1 MHKVIVLGLM
11 VTSMNVV
18 FAADGAYTGTVDM
31 KTSEG
36 NQVKVERVESD
47 LTVKGRNRASNGG
60 WKFSANTLHDPKFQ
74 LKGRRD

>member
-36 NQVKVERVESD
+36 NQVKVELS
-47 LTVKGRNRASNGG
+47 LI
-60 WKFSANTLHDPKFQ
+60 HI
-74 LKGRRD
+74 